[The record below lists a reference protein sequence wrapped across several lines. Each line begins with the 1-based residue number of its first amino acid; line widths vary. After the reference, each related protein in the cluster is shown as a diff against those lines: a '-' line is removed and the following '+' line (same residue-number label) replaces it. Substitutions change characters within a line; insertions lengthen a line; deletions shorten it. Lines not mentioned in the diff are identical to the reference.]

1 MNQPRPL
8 QSDIAH
14 AALLTGVVLG
24 LRQLN
29 VHERLNC
36 YDNDIIIFLTIQMI
50 IVCQLSCCHVYNAGF
65 RINMKLDCYKSVT

>member
-36 YDNDIIIFLTIQMI
+36 YDNDIIIF
-50 IVCQLSCCHVYNAGF
+50 
-65 RINMKLDCYKSVT
+65 